1 MTRESE
7 YTANKQLAQS
17 VEPHKPFPVRASSAL
32 GWLLGDIADRMAPLL
47 ALCGLMFSIGLL
59 GSADDLQHRIW
70 ALMALVF
77 SCVAMWAFWG
87 DRK

>member
-1 MTRESE
+1 MRESE

-47 ALCGLMFSIGLL
+47 APCGLMFSIGLL
-59 GSADDLQHRIW
+59 GSAGDVHSRFIAVC
-70 ALMALVF
+70 ALII
-77 SCVAMWAFWG
+77 SCVAMWAFWS
-87 DRK
+87 KK

>member
-47 ALCGLMFSIGLL
+47 ALCGLLFSIGLL
-59 GSADDLQHRIW
+59 GSAADIHSRFIA
-70 ALMALVF
+70 ALALII
-77 SCVAMWAFWG
+77 SCVAMWAFWS
-87 DRK
+87 KK